1 LVIFLVRTLPSGRTQ
16 LLSLGSEKHHSYPKS
31 VTPSRITENLK
42 ATELKLDAEDMQ
54 QLVELDRGYRYNKKE
69 HWLLQGQDADE
80 LLWDVEEDRKFVV
93 TSK

>member
-1 LVIFLVRTLPSGRTQ
+1 MI
-16 LLSLGSEKHHSYPKS
+16 PKS

-54 QLVELDRGYRYNKKE
+54 QLVELNRDYRFVDGDF
-69 HWLLQGQDADE
+69 WMLQGQSADE
-80 LLWDVEEDRKFVV
+80 YLWDVEEDKKFVV